1 MEYIVL
7 SWGFSKDDTSQ
18 INHCHLA
25 FWAMTAADVLTGDGL
40 RDTQNAIDLGW
51 MSRPS
56 STWDWLNESPSTKN
70 ISHWKAGLKQI
81 TSVNFHLP
89 CDLWL
94 DHWIEHPHLQWQW
107 FYCRRKH
114 QLYHC
119 TNGVWHYYIPFS
131 ECSTVAFKWV
141 GIIASLPIPINKLE

>member
-89 CDLWL
+89 CDMTGPL
-94 DHWIEHPHLQWQW
+94 DRAPTSSVAMW
-107 FYCRRKH
+107 FYCRCKH

-119 TNGVWHYYIPFS
+119 TNGVWHYYIPS